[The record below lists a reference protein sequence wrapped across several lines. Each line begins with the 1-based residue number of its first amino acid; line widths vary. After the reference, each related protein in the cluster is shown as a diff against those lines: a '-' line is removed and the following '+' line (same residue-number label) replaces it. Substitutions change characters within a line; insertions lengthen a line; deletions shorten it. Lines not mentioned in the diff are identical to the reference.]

1 MGLKRACGSSGG
13 SCSFP
18 NENDRRLLLERRNN
32 SADDGDDNGDDGDDD
47 LVQRCRGCV
56 KEAFVVTERRA
67 RRFEKADHLLMVA
80 GRRVKEN
87 SMFGRVT
94 IKEVS
99 LMDIY

>member
-18 NENDRRLLLERRNN
+18 NENDRRLLLERRN
-32 SADDGDDNGDDGDDD
+32 SADNGDDGDDD

-80 GRRVKEN
+80 GRRVKES

-94 IKEVS
+94 TKEVS
-99 LMDIY
+99 LMDIVGEYY